1 MVYEMQRERYAETG
15 RVLGCPFATVGCE
28 LSTQD
33 EKIRRKSDEIFN
45 RTCEYLESA
54 LRDAAAAGYLEP
66 QEVTAKARAIF
77 ALVMG
82 MLLQARVRNDPEVL
96 VDLATTALDMV
107 APRALA

>member
-1 MVYEMQRERYAETG
+1 M
-15 RVLGCPFATVGCE
+15 
-28 LSTQD
+28 
-33 EKIRRKSDEIFN
+33 
-45 RTCEYLESA
+45 
-54 LRDAAAAGYLEP
+54 
-66 QEVTAKARAIF
+66 TAKARAIF